1 MQKKMSESDTEI
13 NNVKVDFIKDDMTNL
28 KKTMTSKDNADK
40 IEMMNKIAD
49 IAELILYFNN
59 EINWLINFNT
69 KPNAQQNTNF
79 LSSIESRK

>member
-1 MQKKMSESDTEI
+1 MSESDTEI

-69 KPNAQQNTNF
+69 KPNA
-79 LSSIESRK
+79 

>member
-69 KPNAQQNTNF
+69 KPNAQQNINF

>member
-13 NNVKVDFIKDDMTNL
+13 NNVKVDFIKDDMT
-28 KKTMTSKDNADK
+28 KDDADK

-59 EINWLINFNT
+59 EINWLINFNA
-69 KPNAQQNTNF
+69 KLNAQQHTNF
-79 LSSIESRK
+79 LSSVESRK

>member
-13 NNVKVDFIKDDMTNL
+13 NNVKVDFIKDDMT
-28 KKTMTSKDNADK
+28 KGDADK

>member
-13 NNVKVDFIKDDMTNL
+13 NNVKVDFIKDDMT
-28 KKTMTSKDNADK
+28 KGDADK

-59 EINWLINFNT
+59 EINWLINFNA
-69 KPNAQQNTNF
+69 KPNAQQHINF

>member
-13 NNVKVDFIKDDMTNL
+13 NNVKVDFIKDDMT
-28 KKTMTSKDNADK
+28 KGDADK

-59 EINWLINFNT
+59 EINWLINFNA
-69 KPNAQQNTNF
+69 KPNAQQHTNF